1 MDELNSNIITIQ
13 SKHDTIKKLDEK
25 ILELLSDDEE
35 MADELNANTEFE
47 LKVQNYVRD
56 EAQQAIQGLPLSGE
70 NYDKAWQL
78 LTERYGNSQ
87 LIRSS
92 LMNKLIKLEKPSNG
106 SAKELRKLYDTVE
119 SNVRALKSTGIE
131 KETLGPMLI
140 PIVLE
145 KLPNV
150 VRLHLSRTL
159 GSNTWDIT
167 EFLKAINEEILAR
180 ENFDYLKGP
189 EAENSNSK
197 KRSSMNFGGAQ
208 QRKKFCRFCQSTDHY
223 SDQCTI
229 VTTNSAR
236 REILKKNHC
245 CFNCL
250 KPGHSKKECKT
261 TIKCY
266 KCGTSGNHPTA
277 LCQQTNTKGE
287 KTDEKSEEKNDETLS
302 LTELQT
308 AVIIEKSQNLV
319 DDSGTVLLQTANGI
333 AESDNKARGVRVLF
347 DSGAQQTYI
356 TEKVVKD
363 LNLSP
368 IRKVN
373 MCVKTF
379 GSSKEKISSVKEYEL
394 SLKGDSTVKIKAFAV
409 PTICAPVSGQDIGT
423 VLEEFPHLK
432 QYTLAENDKTVEKS
446 IDVLIGGDYYWEL
459 MTGDVKK
466 DKSGLT
472 LLKSLFGYVLSG
484 PMKFPESSTNVVSTH
499 VMKIVCETRED
510 KLLSEEVKNFWDL
523 ETIGIKE
530 NERSVYDKFNDEIDF
545 AEGRF
550 VVKLPF
556 KDSQSSLPDHYLLSK
571 KRLDSLHN
579 RIGKNPE
586 LFEQYSAVFDDQLS
600 KGVIEPVPEDDPGEP
615 GMVTYL
621 PHREVVRPDKI
632 TTKVR
637 VVFDASAKYR
647 DGVSLNDVL
656 YKGPCLNPLLFDS
669 LLNFRSHPIAMC
681 ADIEKAYTQ
690 IEIDPAHRD
699 FMRFLWYKNPY
710 AKFPEIQTFRF
721 TRIIWGVTSSQ
732 FLLNGCVRKVAKK
745 YEQLD
750 PEFSRK
756 VRDHFYVD
764 DLNTGTSSVENG
776 LDLYKKFK
784 LRFMEASFPL
794 RKWRT
799 NSQELREN
807 INEKE
812 EKEINKKNEINKKE
826 KVEYKNEDLQNSK
839 VLGIVWNELDDKL
852 ILSVKGLFENVKEE
866 MPTKREILKIIAG
879 IYDPIGFVQPLTIG
893 LKLLFREI
901 CLLNV
906 GWDETLPN
914 EICTKWL
921 KVVQSFMNVP
931 AIVVNRY
938 YFTGCSI
945 NDPIEKIYLHGF
957 SDAADL
963 AYGCCVYI
971 KGVTKCENVII
982 NFVTSKSR
990 VSFH

>member
-1 MDELNSNIITIQ
+1 MADLAKLKKSRNAHRMNASKLFDKFKNPNYDMITETPPYDEIDELNSTIITIQ
-13 SKHDTIKKLDEK
+13 NKHETIIKLDEK
-25 ILELLSDDEE
+25 ILELLSDDEDI
-35 MADELNANTEFE
+35 ADELDASTEFE
-47 LKVQNYVRD
+47 LKVQKFISRLKRLKQNLEVPHANANFTPSAADAIAASLQQPTIVERKNDGVRLPKIEIPKFKGDPLEWNSFRDTFTATIHQNSKLSDIEKFTYLQSYVRD

-92 LMNKLIKLEKPSNG
+92 LMNKLIKVEKPSNG
-106 SAKELRKLYDTVE
+106 SAKELRKLYDTIE
-119 SNVRALKSTGIE
+119 SNVRALESTGID
-131 KETLGPMLI
+131 KQTLGPMLI

-167 EFLKAINEEILAR
+167 EFLKAINDEILAR

-189 EAENSNSK
+189 ETENSK

-208 QRKKFCRFCQSTDHY
+208 RKFCRFCQSKEHY
-223 SDQCTI
+223 SDQCTV
-229 VTTNSAR
+229 VTAQSAR
-236 REILKKNHC
+236 REILRKNRC

-250 KPGHSKKECKT
+250 KPGHSKKDCKI
-261 TIKCY
+261 TIKCF
-266 KCGTSGNHPTA
+266 KCGITGNHPTA
-277 LCQQTNTKGE
+277 LCQQTNTKEE
-287 KTDEKSEEKNDETLS
+287 KHEKSEEKNDETIS

-308 AVIIEKSQNLV
+308 AVIVEKSQNLV

-333 AESDNKARGVRVLF
+333 AESESRALGVRVLF

-368 IRKVN
+368 IRQVN

-379 GSSKEKISSVKEYEL
+379 GSSREKVSSVKEYEL
-394 SLKGDSTVKIKAFAV
+394 HLKGESTVKIKAFAV
-409 PTICAPVSGQDIGT
+409 PTICAPVSGQDIRT
-423 VLEEFPHLK
+423 VLKEFPHLK
-432 QYTLAENDKTVEKS
+432 QYTLAENTKTVEKS
-446 IDVLIGGDYYWEL
+446 IDVLIGGDFYWKL
-459 MTGDVKK
+459 MTGEIQK

-484 PMKFPESSTNVVSTH
+484 PMKFSEYSNNIVSTH
-499 VMKIVCETRED
+499 VMKIVCESRED
-510 KLLSEEVKNFWDL
+510 KLLSEEVKNFWKL

-530 NERSVYDKFNDEIDF
+530 DEQSVYDKFNDEIEF

-550 VVKLPF
+550 IVKLPF
-556 KDSQSSLPDHYLLSK
+556 KDSQSSLPDHYSLSK
-571 KRLDSLHN
+571 KRLESLHH

-586 LFEQYSAVFDDQLS
+586 LYDQYSAVFDDQLK
-600 KGVIEPVPEDDPGEP
+600 KGVIEPVPENERGDP

-621 PHREVVRPDKI
+621 PHREVVRPEKI

-647 DGVSLNDVL
+647 NGVSLNDVL

-669 LLNFRSHPIAMC
+669 LLSFRSHPIAVC

-690 IEIDPAHRD
+690 IEVDPAHRD
-699 FMRFLWYKNPY
+699 FMRFLWYKDPY
-710 AKFPEIQTFRF
+710 AEIPEIQAFRF

-745 YEQLD
+745 YEKLD

-756 VRDHFYVD
+756 IRDHFYVD
-764 DLNTGTSSVENG
+764 DLNTGTNSVENG

-784 LRFMEASFPL
+784 FRFMEASFPL

-799 NSQELREN
+799 NSEKLREV

-812 EKEINKKNEINKKE
+812 ETEINKK
-826 KVEYKNEDLQNSK
+826 
-839 VLGIVWNELDDKL
+839 
-852 ILSVKGLFENVKEE
+852 
-866 MPTKREILKIIAG
+866 
-879 IYDPIGFVQPLTIG
+879 
-893 LKLLFREI
+893 
-901 CLLNV
+901 
-906 GWDETLPN
+906 DE
-914 EICTKWL
+914 
-921 KVVQSFMNVP
+921 
-931 AIVVNRY
+931 
-938 YFTGCSI
+938 
-945 NDPIEKIYLHGF
+945 
-957 SDAADL
+957 
-963 AYGCCVYI
+963 
-971 KGVTKCENVII
+971 
-982 NFVTSKSR
+982 
-990 VSFH
+990 

>member
-1 MDELNSNIITIQ
+1 MADLAKLKKSRNAYRLNASKLFAKFDNPNYDTLTETQRYDVMDELNGNIITIQ

-25 ILELLSDDEE
+25 ILELLSDGEE

-47 LKVQNYVRD
+47 LKVQKYV
-56 EAQQAIQGLPLSGE
+56 S
-70 NYDKAWQL
+70 
-78 LTERYGNSQ
+78 
-87 LIRSS
+87 
-92 LMNKLIKLEKPSNG
+92 KLKRLEQKLEAPYANVNVTPIATG
-106 SAKELRKLYDTVE
+106 TITATVQQPIIERKND
-119 SNVRALKSTGIE
+119 G
-131 KETLGPMLI
+131 
-140 PIVLE
+140 
-145 KLPNV
+145 
-150 VRLHLSRTL
+150 VRLPK
-159 GSNTWDIT
+159 I
-167 EFLKAINEEILAR
+167 EI
-180 ENFDYLKGP
+180 P
-189 EAENSNSK
+189 
-197 KRSSMNFGGAQ
+197 
-208 QRKKFCRFCQSTDHY
+208 KF
-223 SDQCTI
+223 
-229 VTTNSAR
+229 
-236 REILKKNHC
+236 
-245 CFNCL
+245 
-250 KPGHSKKECKT
+250 
-261 TIKCY
+261 
-266 KCGTSGNHPTA
+266 
-277 LCQQTNTKGE
+277 
-287 KTDEKSEEKNDETLS
+287 
-302 LTELQT
+302 
-308 AVIIEKSQNLV
+308 
-319 DDSGTVLLQTANGI
+319 
-333 AESDNKARGVRVLF
+333 
-347 DSGAQQTYI
+347 
-356 TEKVVKD
+356 
-363 LNLSP
+363 
-368 IRKVN
+368 
-373 MCVKTF
+373 
-379 GSSKEKISSVKEYEL
+379 
-394 SLKGDSTVKIKAFAV
+394 KGD
-409 PTICAPVSGQDIGT
+409 PGQDIGT

-530 NERSVYDKFNDEIDF
+530 NERSVYDKFNDENYF

-550 VVKLPF
+550 VNLW
-556 KDSQSSLPDHYLLSK
+556 QSSLPDHYLLSK

-600 KGVIEPVPEDDPGEP
+600 KGVIELVLDDDPGEP
-615 GMVTYL
+615 HMVTYL

-656 YKGPCLNPLLFDS
+656 Y
-669 LLNFRSHPIAMC
+669 
-681 ADIEKAYTQ
+681 
-690 IEIDPAHRD
+690 
-699 FMRFLWYKNPY
+699 
-710 AKFPEIQTFRF
+710 
-721 TRIIWGVTSSQ
+721 
-732 FLLNGCVRKVAKK
+732 
-745 YEQLD
+745 
-750 PEFSRK
+750 
-756 VRDHFYVD
+756 
-764 DLNTGTSSVENG
+764 
-776 LDLYKKFK
+776 
-784 LRFMEASFPL
+784 
-794 RKWRT
+794 
-799 NSQELREN
+799 
-807 INEKE
+807 
-812 EKEINKKNEINKKE
+812 
-826 KVEYKNEDLQNSK
+826 
-839 VLGIVWNELDDKL
+839 
-852 ILSVKGLFENVKEE
+852 KGLFENVKEE

-921 KVVQSFMNVP
+921 KVVQSFMNGP

-945 NDPIEKIYLHGF
+945 DDPIEKIYLHGF

-971 KGVTKCENVII
+971 KGVTKCENAII

-990 VSFH
+990 VVPLKKQEFTIPRKELLGNFILSTSIENVNSSLSREMFIDGYFCWSDSMITLSWIKAIHKEFKTFVENRVDKIRKIVSPSLWNYYSTDANPADLTTRKENSVHDDLWWQAPSFLLENIEKTLHEKNLPSLGGDSLIEFEREEKKCSH